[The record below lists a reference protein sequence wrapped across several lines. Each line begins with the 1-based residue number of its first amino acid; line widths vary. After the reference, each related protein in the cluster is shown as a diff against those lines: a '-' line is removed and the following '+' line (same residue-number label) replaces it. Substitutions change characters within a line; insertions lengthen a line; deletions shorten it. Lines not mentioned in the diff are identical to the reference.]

1 MKSLPKYSAER
12 LRLMAH
18 LEKQKQLIHEDM
30 HDIKAS
36 LKPIAL
42 AKQVISD
49 AADSFR
55 DNSLATQAARLALT
69 VLPRAIRHPVL
80 GIAAQIALPM
90 VVRQVPRLAHLFQA
104 KEQAKDVISNTK
116 LKVLGGLRNSVSKLR
131 RSLRKEQ

>member
-18 LEKQKQLIHEDM
+18 LERQKLLIHEDM
-30 HDIKAS
+30 HEIKAS

-42 AKQVISD
+42 AKQVISN
-49 AADSFR
+49 AAESFR
-55 DNSLATQAARLALT
+55 DNSMATQAARLALT

-80 GIAAQIALPM
+80 GIVAQIALPM
-90 VVRQVPRLAHLFQA
+90 VVRQVPRLAHFFQD
-104 KEQAKDVISNTK
+104 KEQTKDVIANTK

-131 RSLRKEQ
+131 RRLKKEE